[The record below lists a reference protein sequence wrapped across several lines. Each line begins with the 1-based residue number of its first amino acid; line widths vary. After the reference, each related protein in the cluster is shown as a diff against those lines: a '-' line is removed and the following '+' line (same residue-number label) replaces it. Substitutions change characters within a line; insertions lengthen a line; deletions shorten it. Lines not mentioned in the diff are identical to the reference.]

1 VVGSA
6 GNEPAHGRGDSSGA
20 SVVARRTATRQATA
34 RRARS
39 TTSGL
44 FPLVLVVVAL
54 VGSVA
59 IPARETWLI
68 TDLLRETTDV
78 LSPARLLQAEL
89 QSGFAEEIGALQR
102 YALSGDTTILARYR
116 TMAARDDDRVRAL
129 ESLADRL
136 HGPAAAHVAAMRRRI
151 DSWRR
156 ASGWPTDRDA
166 SRANVSAAVEA
177 AQAHYDTFMIA
188 IADLSADFSAEA
200 TARDARVRSL
210 EHLSLIWNFALVL
223 AAFGALASVI
233 ILAARERRLAAML
246 RIRVEAESARA
257 RREVALRQA
266 AETLAGAF
274 TTGEVTRRIAAAA
287 LDVVEGRGAFVE
299 WISRRPGMADG
310 LSVRAVAGM
319 GVPSPSSS
327 CDLAGSYTELVTATG
342 NPELVTNLG
351 QTESAPR
358 STFTAGPAA
367 AIIVPLGTP
376 GAMVGALFVLSSGD
390 PFRSEEVGRA
400 AILGHLA
407 ALAYEK
413 VRLLDEEIEGRRRLE
428 RVISSRSRLMR
439 GFSHDVK
446 NPIGAADGYAELL
459 SGGVYGELNARQE
472 ESVARMR
479 RCIHEA
485 MGLIDDLH
493 ELARAETGHLALSA
507 ELLDLSALS
516 RDVAEEYQAK
526 ARSRRLSLTVSS
538 DDELPL
544 VRTSRTR
551 VRQIV
556 ANLLSNAIKYTD
568 NGSVAVTAARRP
580 VGPGGDAGDWVVIEV
595 ADTGRGIPPDKLDF
609 IFEEFGRIGDSDQTG
624 AGLGLAISRL
634 LAHAL
639 GGQITVRSQL
649 GIGSTFILWLPL
661 IAGAAGPSDAHSRER
676 TREAV
681 S

>member
-1 VVGSA
+1 VLRSA
-6 GNEPAHGRGDSSGA
+6 GDEPAHGRGDSSGA
-20 SVVARRTATRQATA
+20 PLVARRANA
-34 RRARS
+34 RRGRS
-39 TTSGL
+39 ATSGL
-44 FPLVLVVVAL
+44 VPLVFVVLAL

-68 TDLLRETTDV
+68 TNLLRETTDV
-78 LSPARLLQAEL
+78 LSPARLLQAQL

-102 YALSGDTTILARYR
+102 YALSGDTAVLTSYQAMAR
-116 TMAARDDDRVRAL
+116 RDDERVRAL
-129 ESLADRL
+129 EALADRL
-136 HGPAAAHVAAMRRRI
+136 QGPAAAHVSAMRQRI
-151 DSWRR
+151 DTWRR
-156 ASGWPTDRDA
+156 ANGWPTAGGA
-166 SRANVSAAVEA
+166 STASLSAAVEA
-177 AQAHYDTFMIA
+177 AQAHYDTFLIA
-188 IADLSADFSAEA
+188 IADLSADFTAEA
-200 TARDARVRSL
+200 SARDARVRSL

-233 ILAARERRLAAML
+233 VLAARERRLAAML
-246 RIRVEAESARA
+246 RTRVEEESARA
-257 RREVALRQA
+257 KREVALRQA
-266 AETLAGAF
+266 AEVLAGAF
-274 TTGEVTRRIAAAA
+274 TTDEVTRRIAAAS
-287 LDVVEGRGAFVE
+287 LDVVRGRGAFVE
-299 WISRRPGMADG
+299 WISKRPGMADG
-310 LSVRAVAGM
+310 VSVRAAAGT
-319 GVPSPSSS
+319 GVPSPSST
-327 CDLAGSYTELVTATG
+327 CDLAGSYTELVTASG

-351 QTESAPR
+351 QPRSGSR
-358 STFTAGPAA
+358 STFSAGPAA

-376 GAMVGALFVLSSGD
+376 GAMVGALFVLSTGD
-390 PFRSEEVGRA
+390 PFPSEEVGRA

-413 VRLLDEEIEGRRRLE
+413 VRLLDEAIEGRRRLE

-459 SGGVYGELNARQE
+459 SGGVYGDLNARQE
-472 ESVARMR
+472 ESVARLR

-507 ELLDLSALS
+507 ELLDVSALL

-526 ARSRRLSLTVSS
+526 ARSRRLSLTVNG
-538 DDELPL
+538 DDGLPL

-568 NGSVAVTAARRP
+568 DGSVAVTATHRS
-580 VGPGGDAGDWVVIEV
+580 VGPTGEDGDWVVIEI
-595 ADTGRGIPPDKLDF
+595 ADTGRGIPPDKLEF

-634 LAHAL
+634 LSHAL
-639 GGQITVRSQL
+639 GGQITVSSQL
-649 GIGSTFILWLPL
+649 GIGSTFLLWLPR
-661 IAGAAGPSDAHSRER
+661 IAGATGPSEAPSGER
-676 TREAV
+676 ARQAA